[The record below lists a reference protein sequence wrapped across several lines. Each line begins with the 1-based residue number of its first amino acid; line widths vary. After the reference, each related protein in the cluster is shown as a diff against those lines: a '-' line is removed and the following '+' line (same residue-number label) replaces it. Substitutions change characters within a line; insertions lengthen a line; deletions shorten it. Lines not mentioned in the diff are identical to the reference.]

1 MNTEKFAKRKMNKMI
16 DTKKNK
22 ILGFLGFGAF
32 VVFIELM
39 FFRNIIGN
47 DNLIGNNGDARY
59 IDLIL
64 EHYYGFLNGRENF
77 TDLICFYPVKNT
89 ISYSDMLLALAI
101 PFCIFR
107 FMGMSMFMANKL
119 GLILIH
125 TIGTISTVSFL
136 NKKLKFNPFAT
147 AIGTIVFC
155 YANSLSVKSW
165 HNQMFAV
172 CLVPV
177 ILILL
182 WNFFENINKSTKIRV
197 FSGFGAI
204 TMLALIFY
212 TSFYN
217 AYYFLI
223 YAIFLITVY
232 MITLSVKKVPIFKP
246 IGAFFKFHIIEV
258 IFYVLYGIGIMIPF
272 LIIYLPTL
280 QSSGGWDWE
289 PVQSMLPTWRD
300 FFNVSPFNIVY
311 GAFMEGNFFKLEG
324 FYAGELRTGFPLI
337 TFFLFVVASI
347 WLYFKYGKKKYSKK
361 NTSFE
366 KSSYIELLFFAGAI
380 AVFCCFLIMLKVH
393 GYSIWYI
400 IYKYLPGASGL
411 RAVSRFNMFL
421 TLPVAI
427 ISAFFAD
434 KMIPLLKL
442 PKIKKIVMLVGIC
455 GWLILE
461 NTLSVGVR
469 SLWTISEASKIT
481 QTASAPPADCQVMYI
496 IDSGDKKQFNNDKDY
511 QLAAWEIANKYNI
524 VTINGHSGQF
534 PSDWSYKMSPY
545 HSEEEYYKSID
556 EWISNYQISDVYA
569 YDINTNTWIKY

>member
-1 MNTEKFAKRKMNKMI
+1 MI

-22 ILGFLGFGAF
+22 ITKFLGLGVF
-32 VVFIELM
+32 VIFIELI

-47 DNLIGNNGDARY
+47 DSLIGNNGDARY

-64 EHYYGFLNGRENF
+64 EHYYGFLNGREKF
-77 TDLICFYPVKNT
+77 TDLICFYPVENT

-125 TIGTISTVSFL
+125 TIGTISTVSLF
-136 NKKLKFNPFAT
+136 NKKLKLNPFAT
-147 AIGTIVFC
+147 AIGTIIFC

-177 ILILL
+177 ILLLL
-182 WNFFENINKSTKIRV
+182 WNFFENINKSTKKRV
-197 FSGFGAI
+197 LNGLGAI
-204 TMLALIFY
+204 TMLALVFY

-223 YAIFLITVY
+223 YTFFIIVIY
-232 MITLSVKKVPIFKP
+232 MITLSVKKVPVIKP
-246 IGAFFKFHIIEV
+246 VVTFIKLHIIEFISYIV
-258 IFYVLYGIGIMIPF
+258 YGLGIMMPF

-280 QSSGGWDWE
+280 QSSGGWDWK

-311 GAFMEGNFFKLEG
+311 GAFMQGNFFKLEG
-324 FYAGELRTGFPLI
+324 YYAGELRTGFPLI
-337 TFFLFVVASI
+337 TFFLFVISSL
-347 WLYFKYGKKKYSKK
+347 WLYFKYGKNKYSKK
-361 NTSFE
+361 N
-366 KSSYIELLFFAGAI
+366 SYIELLFFAGAI

-393 GYSIWYI
+393 GYSIWYL
-400 IYKYLPGASGL
+400 IYKYVPGASGL

-421 TLPVAI
+421 TLPIAI
-427 ISAFFAD
+427 ISAFFVD

-442 PKIKKIVMLVGIC
+442 PKVKKIIMLIGIC

-481 QTASAPPADCQVMYI
+481 ENTSAPPVDCKVMYI
-496 IDSGDKKQFNNDKDY
+496 IDSGSKKQFSNDKDY

-534 PSDWSYKMSPY
+534 PSDWSNKMSPY
-545 HSEEEYYKSID
+545 HGDDAYAKSID
-556 EWISNYQISDVYA
+556 EWISKYNLTNVYA
-569 YDINTNTWIKY
+569 YDINTNIWIKY